1 LNIYFDNAATS
12 YPKPE
17 PVYEAVEYYMRY
29 MGVSSGR
36 GAYRRA
42 LEVDNMVFK
51 ARKHLSQLFKVSDV
65 SRIGF
70 TLNVTE
76 SLNLAL
82 KGFLRPGDHVVT
94 SHMEHNAMWRPL
106 KELERSK
113 RISISVVP
121 SPEGMPLKPADLEQA
136 IRPETRLI
144 ALTHASNVTG
154 TLMPLEQI
162 GRVCRRYHIPLLVDA
177 AQTAGVYPIDV
188 EKLNISMLAFTGH
201 KGLLGLTG
209 TGGLYISPD
218 LELQPLKDGG
228 TGGESFLE
236 HMPSHLPDRYEAGTP
251 NLAGIAGLRASA
263 GYLLEQGIDRVWEHE
278 QSLTE
283 YCLKRLQE
291 VSGLKLYG
299 PLVSEQR
306 VGVISFNLKDYPPED
321 VAYALDENY
330 GIMVRA
336 GLHCSPQGHRCL
348 GTENKGTVRVGLGYF
363 NNVEEIDKLSDAL
376 EEIASL

>member
-1 LNIYFDNAATS
+1 MSIYLDNAATS

-17 PVYEAVEYYMRY
+17 PVYEAVENFMRH

-51 ARKHLSQLFKVSDV
+51 ARKHLSQLFNVSDI
-65 SRIGF
+65 SRIIF

-82 KGFLRPGDHVVT
+82 KGFLRTGDHVVT

-106 KELERSK
+106 KELQRSK
-113 RISISVVP
+113 RISISVVS

-162 GRVCRRYHIPLLVDA
+162 GRVCRRYRIPLLVDA

-188 EKLNISMLAFTGH
+188 EKLNISLLAFTGH
-201 KGLLGLTG
+201 KGLLGPTG
-209 TGGLYISPD
+209 TGGLYISPE

-236 HMPSHLPDRYEAGTP
+236 HMPPHLPDRYEAGTP
-251 NLAGIAGLRASA
+251 NLAGIAGLKASA
-263 GYLLEQGIDRVWEHE
+263 GYLLEQGIDRIWEHE
-278 QSLTE
+278 QNLIE
-283 YCLKRLQE
+283 YCLKRLQGIP
-291 VSGLKLYG
+291 GLKLYG
-299 PLVSEQR
+299 PQVSEHR
-306 VGVISFNLKDYPPED
+306 VGVIAFNLKDYPPED

-348 GTENKGTVRVGLGYF
+348 GTENQGTVRVGLGYF
-363 NNVEEIDKLSDAL
+363 NTVEEIDKLSDAL
-376 EEIASL
+376 EEIASV